1 MPYDAVIFDLDG
13 TLLDTLA
20 DLANSMNRVLRAHG
34 FPPHPENSYRYF
46 VGQGMASL
54 ARAALPAP
62 ADAAMQETIRR
73 AMEQDYD
80 KNWAVDTKPYPGIAD
95 LLAALR
101 AQNLP
106 LAVFSNKPDNFTQA
120 VVRRFFPENMF
131 AHIQGAKEGVA
142 IKPDPAGALAIAA
155 ALRLPPERIVY
166 VGDTDTDMRTGVA
179 AGMFTVGVEWG
190 FRPEQ
195 LHANGAH
202 AVIAHPMELL
212 ALLA

>member
-62 ADAAMQETIRR
+62 ADAAMQEI
-73 AMEQDYD
+73 
-80 KNWAVDTKPYPGIAD
+80 
-95 LLAALR
+95 LAALR

-106 LAVFSNKPDNFTQA
+106 LAVFSNKPDNFTQV
-120 VVRRFFPENMF
+120 VVRRFFPEHMF

-155 ALRLPPERIVY
+155 ALHLPPERIVY

-212 ALLA
+212 ALLPEK